1 MFNYN
6 DQLVL
11 SISIR
16 VIALLWSIVLIIK
29 IRSWKM
35 SLLSLMILLM
45 SFQQSMRLF
54 AIKSEVP
61 GFIVS
66 ILVLLVVIFVG
77 KLILN
82 QKSDQVKLKEMNESL
97 EQLVL
102 IRTSE
107 LAKTNSELSDT
118 IAQIKKLSGVIP
130 ICSYCKQI
138 RIDKECWQQLESYIS
153 DHSEAMFSHGICPE
167 CYKKEMSSLNSLVDP
182 IKKPAGS
189 DAHLTKS

>member
-1 MFNYN
+1 MFDYNY
-6 DQLVL
+6 QLVL

-16 VIALLWSIVLIIK
+16 VIALIWSIVLIIR

-45 SFQQSMRLF
+45 SIQQGMRLY

-82 QKSDQVKLKEMNESL
+82 QKSDQVKLKEINESL
-97 EQLVL
+97 EQMVH

-107 LAKTNSELSDT
+107 LDKTNSELSHS
-118 IAQIKKLSGVIP
+118 IAQIKKLSGMIP
-130 ICSYCKQI
+130 ICCYCKQI
-138 RIDKECWQQLESYIS
+138 RNDKESWQQLESYIS
-153 DHSEAMFSHGICPE
+153 EHSEAVFSHGICPE
-167 CYKKEMSSLNSLVDP
+167 CLKREITALRRFKWVEH
-182 IKKPAGS
+182 IAC
-189 DAHLTKS
+189 